1 MAIFSLY
8 KKKII
13 KSIQRGSVSVAG
25 LGSVSV
31 TIGEVDGNKSV
42 LSVFGTGKIQN
53 GTQFTSRSF
62 QINLTAS
69 NQITI
74 TSNNFGFTDNTGT
87 ATWQVVEYY

>member
-1 MAIFSLY
+1 MGIFSL
-8 KKKII
+8 KKGAI

-25 LGSVSV
+25 VSTVAV
-31 TIGEVDGNKSV
+31 TITEVNANKCV

-53 GTQFTSRSF
+53 GSQFTSRSF
-62 QINLTAS
+62 QISLSSAT
-69 NQITI
+69 QITI